1 VGLSVVLAVVPSGAV
16 ESVVSLVVE
25 AVEVLDPLEPAV
37 EVVLPTGA
45 VVVVR
50 LLLELFVGLV
60 SAEELVVPGL
70 EFVD

>member
-1 VGLSVVLAVVPSGAV
+1 VPSGAV

-25 AVEVLDPLEPAV
+25 AVEVLDPLEPVV
-37 EVVLPTGA
+37 EVLLPTGA
-45 VVVVR
+45 AVVVR

>member
-1 VGLSVVLAVVPSGAV
+1 VGLSVVLSVVPSGAV

-25 AVEVLDPLEPAV
+25 VVEVLDPLEPAV
-37 EVVLPTGA
+37 EVLLPTGA
-45 VVVVR
+45 AVVVR

-60 SAEELVVPGL
+60 SAEEVVPGL